1 MNRRLALTSMLIATI
16 LAAAVAIW
24 LAIRLSTTNDEVF
37 TADIA
42 VDQEPA
48 TRPAMSDIAGKLVA
62 GMPSG
67 WKMTGYGRGSF
78 PHRWSIDPDIDPN
91 DCESLSFTHETA
103 RAGGPPGPAT
113 VKLLIAPAGYV
124 GRLYETISASGSGP
138 ALGWV
143 GQKHLLFGGVSTK
156 RRQDAAPVAALI
168 ESLGFRKSTVY
179 HITPAAARVV
189 KSVKVLS
196 AADKKKAL
204 PSNGAFVP
212 RAVKGGQ
219 SGRFVFTVLARA
231 ASEPLVIPHRSGTAY
246 VSQRFQFIESIRGT
260 ADTRYPYPVN
270 YMIRTKTERP
280 IIKGEQAIAVVNID
294 DGQLFVAKA
303 LADTPKN
310 RKSLKAAADTIEK
323 INQTPASKPGP
334 AR

>member
-1 MNRRLALTSMLIATI
+1 MNRKLALTSMLIATI

-24 LAIRLSTTNDEVF
+24 LAIRLSTTNDEIF
-37 TADIA
+37 TANIA
-42 VDQEPA
+42 VDKEPA
-48 TRPAMSDIAGKLVA
+48 TQPAMSDIAGKLAA
-62 GMPSG
+62 GIPSG

-78 PHRWSIDPDIDPN
+78 PHRWSIDLDVDPD

-103 RAGGPPGPAT
+103 RAGGPPQPAWAHMF
-113 VKLLIAPAGYV
+113 IAPASYA
-124 GRLYETISASGSGP
+124 GRLYETVSASGGGS

-143 GQKHLLFGGVSTK
+143 SPEHLLFGGVSTK
-156 RRQDAAPVAALI
+156 RRQDAAPVEALI

-196 AADKKKAL
+196 AVDEKKAL

-212 RAVKGGQ
+212 RTVKGGQ
-219 SGRFVFTVLARA
+219 SRRFIFSALARA
-231 ASEPLVIPHRSGTAY
+231 ASDPLVIPHRSGTAY

-310 RKSLKAAADTIEK
+310 RKSLKTAADTIEK